1 MSSDCDEQQAIET
14 ARKIIAGSF
23 TDIHQRL
30 LDLAIKKILPNED
43 LAKPL
48 PPTGPIT
55 SKHLQSMA
63 AMVELE
69 FLASLE
75 KEMNDSEEKSVG
87 KPAPFDIFSCNRP
100 RTRGQ

>member
-1 MSSDCDEQQAIET
+1 
-14 ARKIIAGSF
+14 
-23 TDIHQRL
+23 
-30 LDLAIKKILPNED
+30 
-43 LAKPL
+43 
-48 PPTGPIT
+48 
-55 SKHLQSMA
+55 MA

-87 KPAPFDIFSCNRP
+87 KPAPFDIFSCNCP